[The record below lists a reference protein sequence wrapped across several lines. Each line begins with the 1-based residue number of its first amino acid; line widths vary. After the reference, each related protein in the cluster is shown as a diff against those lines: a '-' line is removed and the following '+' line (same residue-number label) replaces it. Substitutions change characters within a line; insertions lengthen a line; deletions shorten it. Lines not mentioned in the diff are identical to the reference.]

1 MVSIIITLIRV
12 VARWRTMTGK
22 KPTGESLPHEASN
35 VLQANLAH
43 QPEDAE
49 QTKNTQNLG
58 LLEGQAGQQVCPSGA
73 IFRDAELGLVLIDPG
88 KCISCSLTYG
98 LPEVFSRHPI
108 INIKGLVQNIDAL
121 LDGKIRCVDWRLGST
136 REISNSVHAI
146 PLEIILES

>member
-1 MVSIIITLIRV
+1 MEDKNFGDLFTPEILNQ
-12 VARWRTMTGK
+12 
-22 KPTGESLPHEASN
+22 LF
-35 VLQANLAH
+35 
-43 QPEDAE
+43 PEDRSDRFFDALYGDVE
-49 QTKNTQNLG
+49 EGAYDICLEYSGTRKNRLEFMLLLTQ
-58 LLEGQAGQQVCPSGA
+58 
-73 IFRDAELGLVLIDPG
+73 RPG